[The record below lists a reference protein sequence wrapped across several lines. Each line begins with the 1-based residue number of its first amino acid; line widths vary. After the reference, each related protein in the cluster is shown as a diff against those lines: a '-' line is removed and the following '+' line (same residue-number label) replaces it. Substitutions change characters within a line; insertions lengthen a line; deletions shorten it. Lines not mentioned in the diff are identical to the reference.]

1 MNTEE
6 EPHSNSASVFNSCY
20 NGSWTIICRKDD
32 SVNLSVKSHENM
44 AYMLDQI
51 KKQLQVVNTGVMRS
65 DDFNLEQYDDLKD
78 LYDFVMKKN
87 HFSVNE
93 TEGIIE
99 ELSELRK
106 SI

>member
-1 MNTEE
+1 M
-6 EPHSNSASVFNSCY
+6 
-20 NGSWTIICRKDD
+20 
-32 SVNLSVKSHENM
+32 NLSVKSHENM

-65 DDFNLEQYDDLKD
+65 DDFNLEQYEDLKD
-78 LYDFVMKKN
+78 LYDFVMKKS

-106 SI
+106 SK

>member
-1 MNTEE
+1 M
-6 EPHSNSASVFNSCY
+6 
-20 NGSWTIICRKDD
+20 
-32 SVNLSVKSHENM
+32 KSHENM

-65 DDFNLEQYDDLKD
+65 DDFNLEQYEDLKD
-78 LYDFVMKKN
+78 LYDFVMKKS

-106 SI
+106 SK